1 MSLTN
6 RPQEAESY
14 RVLILCMQTLVRE
27 GLRLLMAGDEDLEV
41 VAVAAAVAE
50 VVTAVSRYQPDVLI
64 VVLGWEGEDC
74 AAVLQQIKS
83 AFPELPLLVV
93 SPDMR
98 PEQVQAALTAGASG
112 YLPLSADLDALA
124 QAIFAVCRG
133 EVTIHAE
140 ILPTL
145 YLYLAGQT
153 AVEEP
158 SGFDDL
164 SPRQRDV
171 LSYLVRGLSD
181 RDIAQELFISVRTV
195 QTHLAHIYHKLGVHS
210 RTETAVMAVQA
221 GWFAE

>member
-1 MSLTN
+1 
-6 RPQEAESY
+6 
-14 RVLILCMQTLVRE
+14 MQTLVRE

-41 VAVAAAVAE
+41 VAVAAAMAE
-50 VVTAVSRYQPDVLI
+50 VETAVSRHQPHVLI
-64 VVLGWEGEDC
+64 TVLGWEGEDC
-74 AAVLQQIKS
+74 AAILQQLKS
-83 AFPELPLLVV
+83 TFPELPLLVV

-98 PEQVQAALTAGASG
+98 PEQVQMALTAGANG
-112 YLPLSADLDALA
+112 YLPLSADLDELA

-145 YLYLAGQT
+145 YLYLAEQT

-158 SGFDDL
+158 PGFDDL
-164 SPRQRDV
+164 SPRQREV
-171 LSYLVRGLSD
+171 LACLVRGLSD

-195 QTHLAHIYHKLGVHS
+195 QTHLAHIYNKLGVHS